1 MLDHR
6 LDTFLTVCQCMNYT
20 QAAQRLHMTQPAV
33 SQHIRW
39 LEEQYGVP
47 LFRYAHK
54 RLELTPAGKLLM
66 QAALTMQRDAQ
77 RLQSQ
82 LQALEHP
89 RPLLRLG
96 ATLTIGEFVLADPLA
111 RYCKAH
117 PQVQLQLQVA
127 NTRELLQRINRGEL
141 DFALVEG
148 YFDPLAFDSLTYST
162 QTFLPVCSSRF
173 PLPDYPLQLE
183 DLLAYPLLVREQG
196 SGTREVLEKFLAS
209 HNHCV
214 QDFASCLEV
223 GSIHVLKALLLQEL
237 GVSFLYRAAVEQELA
252 RGQLRVVPLQEVFLR
267 HAFSFVWR
275 RGSIFS
281 QEYQDFFTQLQALSR
296 GNAPGEHLPD

>member
-1 MLDHR
+1 M
-6 LDTFLTVCQCMNYT
+6 
-20 QAAQRLHMTQPAV
+20 
-33 SQHIRW
+33 
-39 LEEQYGVP
+39 
-47 LFRYAHK
+47 
-54 RLELTPAGKLLM
+54 
-66 QAALTMQRDAQ
+66 
-77 RLQSQ
+77 
-82 LQALEHP
+82 
-89 RPLLRLG
+89 
-96 ATLTIGEFVLADPLA
+96 
-111 RYCKAH
+111 
-117 PQVQLQLQVA
+117 
-127 NTRELLQRINRGEL
+127 
-141 DFALVEG
+141 
-148 YFDPLAFDSLTYST
+148 AFDSLTYST

-296 GNAPGEHLPD
+296 GNAPGGHLPD